1 MNLITN
7 HVLKTTHVPCV
18 NVGFAYMLF
27 TDGCIRSVLK
37 TRIHTLCR
45 DIIAFKHNK
54 IHQRIALVD
63 CAIT

>member
-1 MNLITN
+1 MNKKKGVYVNLITN
-7 HVLKTTHVPCV
+7 H
-18 NVGFAYMLF
+18 
-27 TDGCIRSVLK
+27 VLK